1 MSHTRRNRD
10 QLLNR
15 VRRIG
20 GQVEAVERALLDEV
34 ECAKILQLVASVRG
48 ATNGL
53 MAELIEDHLRHHVLQ
68 HDERAQDSP
77 EEAAEEIMAI
87 VRAYLK

>member
-1 MSHTRRNRD
+1 MSHTRRNKT

-15 VRRIG
+15 VRRLG
-20 GQVEAVERALLDEV
+20 GQVEAVERALMDEAD
-34 ECAKILQLVASVRG
+34 CAKILQLVASVRG

-53 MAELIEDHLRHHVLQ
+53 MAELIEDHLRNHVLGEHGEQ
-68 HDERAQDSP
+68 AESP
-77 EEAAEEIMAI
+77 QEAAEEIMSI